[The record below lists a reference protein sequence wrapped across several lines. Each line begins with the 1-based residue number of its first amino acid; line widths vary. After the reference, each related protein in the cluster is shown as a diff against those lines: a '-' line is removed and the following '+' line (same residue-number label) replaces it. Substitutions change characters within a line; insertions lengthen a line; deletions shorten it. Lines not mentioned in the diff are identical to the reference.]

1 MASVRQVLPAKA
13 PELKTVRVAAYARVS
28 TGKDAMLQ
36 SLSAQVSY
44 FSAYIQR
51 HPGWT
56 FAGVYADEAVTG
68 TQDDRPEFQRLL
80 RDCREGKID
89 LIVTKAISRFA
100 RNTVTL
106 LKTTREL
113 KELGVG
119 VFFQKEGLYSNRGQG
134 EMILTLLA
142 AVAQEESRA
151 VSENCKWRIRSR
163 FKKGEL
169 VNFHFMYGYRMHRG
183 KITIA
188 PEEAAVVAWI
198 FDAYLNG
205 LGCEAIAAALRQQDT
220 PTLMGG
226 AWTANR
232 VMRMLKN
239 EKYAGNALLQK
250 RYVTDH
256 ITKKQ
261 VRNQGQLPRY
271 YAECTHPGI
280 VTPETFEKAQQLIER
295 NRLKNNIAF
304 KPPIAQ
310 PLSGKVLCR
319 NCGKPFSRVMRGGQ
333 PKWQCA
339 TYLRK
344 GRDACPAKQVPEQV
358 LLAFIC
364 DSLGWQC
371 FDAQAFQARVAA
383 IHVTSPSTLQLVL
396 ADGQVFETAWQNRSR
411 SESWTAEMKQ
421 EARERNLRKGN
432 TPCKQP
438 A

>member
-1 MASVRQVLPAKA
+1 MASVKQVLPAKV

-51 HPGWT
+51 HPGWS

-310 PLSGKVLCR
+310 PLSGKFYAGTAV
-319 NCGKPFSRVMRGGQ
+319 
-333 PKWQCA
+333 
-339 TYLRK
+339 
-344 GRDACPAKQVPEQV
+344 
-358 LLAFIC
+358 
-364 DSLGWQC
+364 
-371 FDAQAFQARVAA
+371 
-383 IHVTSPSTLQLVL
+383 SPSPGSCAEASPSGSAPPTCARAAVPAPLS
-396 ADGQVFETAWQNRSR
+396 RSR
-411 SESWTAEMKQ
+411 SRCCSPSSA
-421 EARERNLRKGN
+421 
-432 TPCKQP
+432 TPWAGSALTPRPSRCGSRP
-438 A
+438 FM

>member
-1 MASVRQVLPAKA
+1 MASVRQVLPTKA

-51 HPGWT
+51 HPGWA

-80 RDCREGKID
+80 QDCREGKID

-113 KELGVG
+113 KELGVS

-304 KPPIAQ
+304 KPPISQ

-364 DSLGWQC
+364 DSLGWQR
-371 FDAQAFQARVAA
+371 FDAQAFQVRVAA

-396 ADGQVFETAWQNRSR
+396 VDGQVFETAWQNRSR

-432 TPCKQP
+432 TACKQP